1 MSEAIDIQ
9 VWLLSRLSENLS
21 EQARQLADANNTF
34 VAYHTRSALA
44 CALRQN
50 RVKYI
55 LDCTCEKPRSASVAL
70 LYPIRALLSAQM
82 PDAAIL
88 IARDGCISN
97 HKFHASPKTSR
108 RALQIT
114 PDKIATR
121 TRLQRNVRREM
132 FIITVN
138 GYRRVRSFIVIYF
151 LHFAWWCARGYRT
164 LR

>member
-1 MSEAIDIQ
+1 MSKFIKINSANVWSHWHSSMIAIAIERKF
-9 VWLLSRLSENLS
+9 VGT
-21 EQARQLADANNTF
+21 QARQLADANNTF
-34 VAYHTRSALA
+34 VAYHTRSTLA

-50 RVKYI
+50 RVKYT

-97 HKFHASPKTSR
+97 HKFHASSKTSR

-121 TRLQRNVRREM
+121 TRLQRNVRRDKCLLSPWM
-132 FIITVN
+132 
-138 GYRRVRSFIVIYF
+138 VIGAF
-151 LHFAWWCARGYRT
+151 GHLS
-164 LR
+164 